1 MRDPDLV
8 YRAERAAIA
17 LERAWSDWR
26 VMHGAGTGPLP
37 QITSYVGYSLTEPW
51 GEPRVVLGVPAD
63 EAERLQRYFRREGRE
78 PTDVELAG
86 LAQSWSE
93 HCSYKSS
100 RPFLRKAFSTLRP
113 RARVLGTGD
122 AGVMRFEDGYA
133 YALRIE
139 SHNHPSAVEPYGG
152 AATGIGGILR
162 DVLAV
167 GAKPIALSDPLF
179 FGPLDLPTDQLPR
192 GVKSP
197 RYLATGVIAGIR
209 DYGNRVGVPTVSGG
223 IYFDPSYV
231 VNPLVNV
238 GCVGFLPR
246 ARLRPNRARAVGDRL
261 VLVGGLTGRDGIG
274 GVAFASQELT
284 ERSESASRGA
294 VQLGNPIMK
303 EPLIH
308 ACLEAFVRGLVQGL
322 KDLVGG
328 GIATASGELVHAG
341 GCGARIDLATVPL
354 REEGLR
360 PWEVWVSE
368 SQERMILDVRP
379 RDLPAVTEVFRR
391 FDVPVTDLGEV
402 TAPPFESIYW
412 NGVRAA
418 HLRVGF
424 RVAPAPLQRAVRP
437 RVRHRHPLP
446 TVPSADL
453 AELLLSLV
461 LAPDSVSRE
470 GVIRVY
476 DHEVQGRT
484 VVKPLHGRVTS
495 PSHGDAAV
503 IQPRPESRRAL
514 AIATA
519 AQPWACRED
528 PRVGATSVVEEAA
541 RNLYAVGA
549 RPDAFTNCLNF
560 GNPEDP
566 GVLADFAAVTQGLAA
581 GARALGFAVP
591 SGNVSFYNVGLGAAI
606 PPTPVLMATG
616 IVDDVDHATTADFK
630 APGDAVYLLGP
641 SLPELGGSLW
651 ARLHGR
657 TGIAVPPNHPAQLRR
672 LGDRLL
678 EAMRRNAVAAAHD
691 ISDGGLAVT
700 LAEMAFGGG
709 CGFTVDLEQVGLDSP
724 GPALTVEG
732 GSRFVVEVPRTKE
745 EVFRRTLAPN
755 PAVRL
760 GTVTEE
766 YGTLCW
772 GPRTLSEVALGPLYE
787 RWHSGLGLP

>member
-1 MRDPDLV
+1 MSAVRTSGSEVWADGV
-8 YRAERAAIA
+8 T
-17 LERAWSDWR
+17 S
-26 VMHGAGTGPLP
+26 VPLR
-37 QITSYVGYSLTEPW
+37 TASVSE
-51 GEPRVVLGVPAD
+51 
-63 EAERLQRYFRREGRE
+63 LQRISRELGLGFDTGELGRIRAYFRRIRRD

-100 RPFLRKAFSTLRP
+100 RPFLRRAFSSLRP
-113 RARVLGTGD
+113 PARVLGTGD

-167 GAKPIALSDPLF
+167 GAKPVALSDPLF
-179 FGPLDLPTDQLPR
+179 FGPLDLPRDRVPK

-274 GVAFASQELT
+274 GVAFASKELT

-308 ACLEAFVRGLVQGL
+308 ACLEAFDRGLVQGL
-322 KDLVGG
+322 KDLGGG
-328 GIATASGELVHAG
+328 GIASASGELVHAG
-341 GCGARIDLATVPL
+341 GYGSRIDLATVPL

-368 SQERMILDVRP
+368 SQERMMLDVRP
-379 RDLPAVTEVFRR
+379 SDLEDLLAIFRR
-391 FDVPVTDLGEV
+391 FDVPATAIGEV
-402 TAPPFESIYW
+402 TEPPYESLFW
-412 NGVRAA
+412 GDRPVAR
-418 HLRVGF
+418 LRVGF
-424 RVAPAPLQRAVRP
+424 RVDPPVVRRPVHARP
-437 RVRHRHPLP
+437 RRFHRP
-446 TVPSADL
+446 TPPRSDDLGTLFAD
-453 AELLLSLV
+453 LV
-461 LAPDSVSRE
+461 LAPDSLSRE
-470 GVIRVY
+470 PVIRVY
-476 DHEVQGRT
+476 DHEVQGRS

-495 PSHGDAAV
+495 PTHGDAAV
-503 IQPRPESRRAL
+503 LQPRPESPKGL
-514 AIATA
+514 AITTA

-528 PRVGATSVVEEAA
+528 PRPGAVGVVEEAA

-566 GVLADFAAVTQGLAA
+566 HVLADFAAVTAGLAE

-591 SGNVSFYNVGLGAAI
+591 GGNVSFYNGGLGAEI
-606 PPTPVLMATG
+606 PPTPVLLATG
-616 IVDDVDHATTADFK
+616 IVDDVAHVATSDLKEAGN
-630 APGDAVYLLGP
+630 PLYLLGP
-641 SLPELGGSLW
+641 SSAELGGTLYARRNGLQGLRVPAPDP
-651 ARLHGR
+651 ARLRR
-657 TGIAVPPNHPAQLRR
+657 TGE
-672 LGDRLL
+672 RLL
-678 EAMRRNAVAAAHD
+678 AALAAGTVRSVHD
-691 ISDGGLAVT
+691 VSDGGLAVT
-700 LAEMAFGGG
+700 LAEMAFGGAL
-709 CGFTVDLEQVGLDSP
+709 GFRADLAATGLADA
-724 GPALTVEG
+724 GTALVAEG
-732 GSRFVVEVPRTKE
+732 GSRFVVEVAAGSEREFEAGIPRAA
-745 EVFRRTLAPN
+745 RAL
-755 PAVRL
+755 L
-760 GTVTEE
+760 GTATDGGGELRWKDRSLAE
-766 YGTLCW
+766 IDLRSLYPKW
-772 GPRTLSEVALGPLYE
+772 RT
-787 RWHSGLGLP
+787 GLGLG